1 MVSSEEIDRFRED
14 GYVILHNFL
23 SEEEIESMKEECKNL
38 VEKLIPSE
46 QHDTFSTEPDQH
58 FKRNEYFLTSG
69 DKVRYFFE
77 DDALNSKGEL
87 IMPKNKCLNKIG
99 HALHWWCPA
108 FKKIT
113 FSRKVRDVIS
123 SLGYEEP
130 IVVQSMYIF
139 KHPEIGSVVV
149 PHQDSTFLHTSPPT
163 AVGLWFPL
171 EDVTI
176 DNGCLWFIP
185 GSHKGPLYCRFKR
198 NPEKEGPLLFL
209 EGKIEFEESQ
219 FVPCPVKK
227 GSCVVIHGLVIHKSG
242 KNITS
247 NSRPAYTFHV
257 VEQKNTT
264 YSSENWLQPTPE
276 LPFPSLNTSA

>member
-77 DDALNSKGEL
+77 DDALNSK
-87 IMPKNKCLNKIG
+87 
-99 HALHWWCPA
+99 ALHWWCPA